1 MAVRPGKRKG
11 PPFWAGR
18 EVGSGSSGALNRI
31 LSGQISRGS
40 PPVGAYLPHLAR
52 FPGDR
57 RPGPPA
63 GSKPER
69 APQRPEN
76 PARQGPALRRELHCG
91 RRPGRRYL
99 GLELE
104 RMDLVEGAPRRRR
117 LRSIQLRLAVP
128 AAQGSALCYGWR
140 ESVRE
145 SFCTVLPVRTCF
157 TCSCR
162 RAICSKPAPQGRVC
176 LESISIC

>member
-18 EVGSGSSGALNRI
+18 EGGSGSSGALNRI

-69 APQRPEN
+69 APQRPED

-91 RRPGRRYL
+91 RQLGVDQDAGTWDWNSSGWTSLKAHHGGGASGR
-99 GLELE
+99 
-104 RMDLVEGAPRRRR
+104 
-117 LRSIQLRLAVP
+117 S
-128 AAQGSALCYGWR
+128 
-140 ESVRE
+140 
-145 SFCTVLPVRTCF
+145 SF
-157 TCSCR
+157 
-162 RAICSKPAPQGRVC
+162 G
-176 LESISIC
+176 